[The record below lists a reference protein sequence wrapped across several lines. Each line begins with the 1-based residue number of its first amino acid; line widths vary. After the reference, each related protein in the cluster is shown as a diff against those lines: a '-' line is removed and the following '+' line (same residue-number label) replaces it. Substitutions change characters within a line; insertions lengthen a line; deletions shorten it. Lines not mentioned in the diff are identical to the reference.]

1 MREELEK
8 MFVQLG
14 DKEQI
19 DVMVDFYNYVYSIQ
33 QDEFKKRIGLE

>member
-1 MREELEK
+1 MKEELEK

-14 DKEQI
+14 DKEQV
-19 DVMVDFYNYVYSIQ
+19 DVMVDIYNYVYTIQ